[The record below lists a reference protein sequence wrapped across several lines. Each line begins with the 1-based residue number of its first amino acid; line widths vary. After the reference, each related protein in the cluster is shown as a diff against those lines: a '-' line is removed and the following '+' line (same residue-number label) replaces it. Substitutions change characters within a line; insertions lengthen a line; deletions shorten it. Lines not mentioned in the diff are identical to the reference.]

1 MAKASPASLFPESAL
16 APADARKRAGL
27 WSLSTKLKASFLLA
41 ILTIVVFASTAA
53 RAVRILLDGADWVA
67 GEREVATA
75 LREVELQ
82 TGAWRHSLGTP
93 DAQKSTAALFERLA
107 AISGPLRRLADRT
120 GRSDL
125 VEIGRVFDTW
135 RAEAEETKR
144 LPEPAVVDAFL
155 IRLRQTRE
163 TLEQAWRWHAR
174 HQGALEKSTML
185 SLGSTFGLAMGL
197 LALAGFLISREVSQR
212 ERAENETR
220 ALAERFSTVL
230 DSARDGLVAVDS
242 GWTITYANQRALQLT
257 AHDSSVVTRNLWEA
271 FSEMRRTEFETHF
284 RKALAERTVVNFV
297 ACFSGETWFDT
308 QAYPIADGLVVS
320 FRDVTLQR
328 RLQHLLEGERERW
341 QLAMA
346 GNNDGLFDWNP
357 RNNKVF
363 YATRWKEMLGYRD
376 WELESTVDEWRTRI
390 HPEDVA
396 RVKQHVADYLKRRSP
411 SFQIEYRLRAK
422 DGSYRWILA
431 RAQAVWDEHGVPQR
445 MVGSHSDI
453 TERIN
458 AERQLRESKLFVE
471 KVTSTA
477 PSLIY
482 VYDLSSRGLLYV
494 NHDVR
499 TTLGY
504 AGDDTS
510 KTQDRLSPLM
520 HPDDAVAL
528 EALRERV
535 ATGESDGFEVQF
547 RLRHADGGWRWF
559 AAREVAFARSAEGQP
574 LQILGVAED
583 VTERK
588 VTENAL
594 HAARIELE
602 NKVRE
607 LSEQTDRAQAASKA
621 KSEFLAIVSHEI
633 RTPMTA
639 IIGMT
644 GLLLDSSLSDDQR
657 ENVVTIQTSGEAL
670 LTILDDILD
679 FSSIEAGRVSMES
692 KDFDPGVVIEESV
705 SLMAD
710 SAARKNLML
719 SSYVDPTLNTG
730 VIGDPVRFRQIV
742 LNLLANAVKFTDA
755 GEISV
760 QLRIISRESDAKTL
774 EVEVRDTGIGIPP
787 GAHERLFKSFSQV
800 DSSTRRRFGGTGLG
814 LAICRRLV
822 DIMGGDIGFAS
833 PPGGGS
839 TFWFRVRLPRSSS
852 LVPQVFPPG
861 VLRGKR
867 VLLADDHPWSAES
880 LERYLRWGGAGV
892 FLASDTRSLEELAHS
907 SPPVDLLLVNLS
919 EAEQTT
925 AGPVLRLL
933 SARLPALW
941 LVTRGA
947 VGRQEP
953 VDRPTCFM
961 RPVKRLALYEQL
973 CSLLRSGELAQARPA
988 EMPVR
993 SAGNNKGEIL
1003 VAEDHPI
1010 NQRVITM
1017 LLERLG
1023 YRVRIVADGNQAV
1036 KVALAGAFDLVLM
1049 DCQMPDMDGFEA
1061 TRAIRGCEKNRRTPI
1076 VALTAN
1082 ALDGFREKCLAAG
1095 MDDYLT
1101 KPIRMEDLSA
1111 KVDVWV
1117 RAAGPPSHVS
1127 IG

>member
-1 MAKASPASLFPESAL
+1 MPKASPASLFPESAL
-16 APADARKRAGL
+16 APADSQKRAGL

-41 ILTIVVFASTAA
+41 ILTIVVFASTGA

-75 LREVELQ
+75 LREVELR
-82 TGAWRHSLGTP
+82 TAAWRQSF
-93 DAQKSTAALFERLA
+93 AVESTTALLERLD
-107 AISGPLRRLADRT
+107 AISGTLSRLAERN

-125 VEIGRVFDTW
+125 AEIAQVFEGW
-135 RAEAEETKR
+135 RAAARKTR
-144 LPEPAVVDAFL
+144 QPPDPAVVDAFL
-155 IRLRQTRE
+155 VRLRQTGAA
-163 TLEQAWRWHAR
+163 LDKAWRWHAI

-185 SLGSTFGLAMGL
+185 SLGSTFGLAMAL

-212 ERAENETR
+212 ERAESETR

-230 DSARDGLVAVDS
+230 DSTRDGVIAVDG

-257 AHDSSVVTRNLWEA
+257 AHVSSVLMRNLWEA
-271 FSEMRRTEFETHF
+271 FSEMRKTEFETHF
-284 RKALAERTVVNFV
+284 RKALSERTVVNFV
-297 ACFSGETWFDT
+297 ACFSGDTWFDT

-320 FRDVTLQR
+320 FRDVTLER

-341 QLAMA
+341 QMAMA

-363 YATRWKEMLGYRD
+363 YSTRWKEILGYRD
-376 WELESTVDEWRTRI
+376 WELESTVEVWESRI
-390 HPEDVA
+390 HPEDAA
-396 RVKQHVADYLKRRSP
+396 RVKAHVESYLKRRSP
-411 SFQIEYRLRAK
+411 AFQTEYRLRAK
-422 DGSYRWILA
+422 DGAYRWVLS
-431 RAQAVWDEHGVPQR
+431 RAQAVWDERGVPQR

-482 VYDLSSRGLLYV
+482 VYDLKSQGLLYV

-499 TTLGY
+499 TTLGHPGEE
-504 AGDDTS
+504 AAE
-510 KTQDRLSPLM
+510 TQDQISPLM
-520 HPDDAVAL
+520 HAADAAAL
-528 EALRERV
+528 NALRERV
-535 ATGESDGFEVQF
+535 ATGGSDGFETQY

-559 AAREVAFARSAEGQP
+559 AAREVAFARSAEGLP
-574 LQILGVAED
+574 LQVLGVAED
-583 VTERK
+583 VTERQL
-588 VTENAL
+588 TENAL
-594 HAARIELE
+594 HAARVELE
-602 NKVRE
+602 NKVHE
-607 LSEQTDRAQAASKA
+607 LSEQTDRAEAASKA

-644 GLLLDSSLSDDQR
+644 GLLLDSSLSEEQR

-679 FSSIEAGRVSMES
+679 FSSIEAGRVSMEAR
-692 KDFDPGVVIEESV
+692 DFDPGVVIEESV

-710 SAARKNLML
+710 SAARKNLAL
-719 SSYVDPTLNTG
+719 SSYIDPALNTG

-742 LNLLANAVKFTDA
+742 LNLLANAVKFTDT

-760 QLRIISRESDAKTL
+760 QLRIISRELDAKTL

-787 GAHERLFKSFSQV
+787 GSHERLFKSFSQV

-833 PPGGGS
+833 PAGGGS

-861 VLRGKR
+861 GLRGKR
-867 VLLADDHPWSAES
+867 VLLVDDHAWSAES
-880 LERYLRWGGAGV
+880 LERYLRWGGAEV
-892 FLASDTRSLEELAHS
+892 IVASEAKSLAELAQVAV
-907 SPPVDLLLVNLS
+907 PLDLLLVNLS
-919 EAEQTT
+919 QAAET
-925 AGPVLRLL
+925 AAAPVLRLL
-933 SARLPALW
+933 SAALPTLW
-941 LVTRGA
+941 LTPRGTIRGPDSGYLHTA
-947 VGRQEP
+947 YLV
-953 VDRPTCFM
+953 
-961 RPVKRLALYEQL
+961 RPVKRPALYEQL
-973 CSLLRSGELAQARPA
+973 CALLLRAGAPAHVRTAEMPARPA
-988 EMPVR
+988 
-993 SAGNNKGEIL
+993 SSGKGVIL

-1023 YRVRIVADGNQAV
+1023 YRVRIVDDGNQAV
-1036 KVALAGAFDLVLM
+1036 EAALAGEFDLVLM

-1061 TRAIRGCEKNRRTPI
+1061 TRAIRVCEKNRRTPI

-1111 KVDVWV
+1111 KVSVWV
-1117 RAAGPPSHVS
+1117 GAAEPPSQLS